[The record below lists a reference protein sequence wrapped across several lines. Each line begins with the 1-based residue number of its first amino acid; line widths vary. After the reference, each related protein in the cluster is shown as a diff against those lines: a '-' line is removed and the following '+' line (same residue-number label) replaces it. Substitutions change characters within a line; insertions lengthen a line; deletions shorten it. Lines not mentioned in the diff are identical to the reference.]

1 MDEQTYINTLREKS
15 YAIRK
20 VTFNTV
26 SLCLTHK
33 NCNSCPFYDES
44 MTNKF
49 KTHCFITLSSYYA
62 MRLEQISDDLEKQ
75 HKENMRKIAADLD
88 AQYKENHSK

>member
-1 MDEQTYINTLREKS
+1 MKEQTDINSLREKS
-15 YAIRK
+15 YDIRK

-26 SLCLTHK
+26 YLCLKHK

-49 KTHCFITLSSYYA
+49 KTNCFITLASYYA
-62 MRLEQISDDLEKQ
+62 MRLEQICDNLEKL
-75 HKENMRKIAADLD
+75 E
-88 AQYKENHSK
+88 KENHGKEN

>member
-1 MDEQTYINTLREKS
+1 MDEQTCINTLREKS

-26 SLCLTHK
+26 PLCLTHK

-49 KTHCFITLSSYYA
+49 NTHCFITLASYYA
-62 MRLEQISDDLEKQ
+62 MRLEQICDNFDAK
-75 HKENMRKIAADLD
+75 HKENYRK
-88 AQYKENHSK
+88 

>member
-1 MDEQTYINTLREKS
+1 MDEQTYINYIREKS

-20 VTFNTV
+20 VSFNTV

-49 KTHCFITLSSYYA
+49 KTHCFITLSTYYA
-62 MRLEQISDDLEKQ
+62 MILGQISDDLEKQ
-75 HKENMRKIAADLD
+75 YKETMCQIATELEALHKENS
-88 AQYKENHSK
+88 SK

>member
-1 MDEQTYINTLREKS
+1 MDEQVYINYLREKS

-26 SLCLTHK
+26 PLCLTHK
-33 NCNSCPFYDES
+33 NCNSCPFHDES

-49 KTHCFITLSSYYA
+49 KTHCFLTLAYYYA
-62 MRLEQISDDLEKQ
+62 MRLEQICDS
-75 HKENMRKIAADLD
+75 LD
-88 AQYKENHSK
+88 TKYKENHSK

>member
-1 MDEQTYINTLREKS
+1 MGEQTYINTLREKS

-20 VTFNTV
+20 VTFNIV
-26 SLCLTHK
+26 PLCLTHK

-49 KTHCFITLSSYYA
+49 NTHCFITLASYYA
-62 MRLEQISDDLEKQ
+62 MRLEQICDNLEKQ
-75 HKENMRKIAADLD
+75 TIKNHGKEN
-88 AQYKENHSK
+88 

>member
-1 MDEQTYINTLREKS
+1 MEEQAYINALREKS

-26 SLCLTHK
+26 PLCLVHK
-33 NCNSCPFYDES
+33 NCNSCPFHDES

-49 KTHCFITLSSYYA
+49 KTHCFVTLASYYA
-62 MRLEQISDDLEKQ
+62 MRLEQICDDLE
-75 HKENMRKIAADLD
+75 
-88 AQYKENHSK
+88 AQYKENRSK

>member
-1 MDEQTYINTLREKS
+1 MDLQTYINALREKS

-20 VTFNTV
+20 VTFNTGTI
-26 SLCLTHK
+26 CLMHE

-49 KTHCFITLSSYYA
+49 KAHCFITLASYYA
-62 MRLEQISDDLEKQ
+62 MRLEQFCDGREKLE
-75 HKENMRKIAADLD
+75 
-88 AQYKENHSK
+88 KENHGKEN

>member
-1 MDEQTYINTLREKS
+1 MDEQTYINALREKI

-26 SLCLTHK
+26 PLCLTYK
-33 NCNSCPFYDES
+33 NCKSCPFYDES

-49 KTHCFITLSSYYA
+49 KTNCFITLATYYS
-62 MRLEQISDDLEKQ
+62 MRLEQISD
-75 HKENMRKIAADLD
+75 NFD
-88 AQYKENHSK
+88 AQNKENHSK

>member
-1 MDEQTYINTLREKS
+1 MDEQTYVNTLREKS

-26 SLCLTHK
+26 PICLKYKT
-33 NCNSCPFYDES
+33 CNSCPFYDES

-49 KTHCFITLSSYYA
+49 KTNCFITLASYYA
-62 MRLEQISDDLEKQ
+62 MRLEQICVNLDAQ
-75 HKENMRKIAADLD
+75 HKENRTK
-88 AQYKENHSK
+88 

>member
-1 MDEQTYINTLREKS
+1 MEEQAYISTLREKS
-15 YAIRK
+15 YALRK

-26 SLCLTHK
+26 PLCLTYK
-33 NCNSCPFYDES
+33 NCNSCPFHDES

-62 MRLEQISDDLEKQ
+62 MRLEQISDSLERQIRKK
-75 HKENMRKIAADLD
+75 HGKEN
-88 AQYKENHSK
+88 